1 MIVLVQLLLKYA
13 LLAPFGVSVALD
25 GLGIAL
31 LILATISIAAAGNI
45 INDIY
50 DVATDNINKPD
61 KVIVGKT
68 IPEKTAYTLF
78 MACNCIGIAVGFYI
92 SHSVGKSAFF
102 TIFVLIS
109 ALLYMYAFYLK
120 SIVLVGN
127 ILISILVA
135 TSILIV
141 GLFELIPTI
150 TEFNRDIQITFF
162 KLIMD
167 YAVFAFMINLLREM
181 VKDIEDIDGDY
192 QTGIYTLPIA
202 IGRERTRNLVVVL
215 NSISLAILIFYT
227 VSGFYKQPLMLIYFL
242 GAVIGPLMY
251 VGIKLCSATTKP
263 HFHHV
268 STLYKWIMLFGM
280 LSLLGYTFIL

>member
-25 GLGIAL
+25 GLGITL
-31 LILATISIAAAGNI
+31 LILATIAIAAAGNI

-50 DVATDNINKPD
+50 DVVTDNINKPN

-68 IPEKTAYTLF
+68 ISEKTAYTIF
-78 MACNCIGIAVGFYI
+78 ITCNCIGIAVGFYI

-109 ALLYMYAFYLK
+109 ALLYMYASYLK

-202 IGRERTRNLVVVL
+202 IGRERTRNIVIVL
-215 NSISLAILIFYT
+215 NSISLAILIFYA

-251 VGIKLCSATTKP
+251 VGIKLFSAKTKQ

-280 LSLLGYTFIL
+280 LSLLGYAFIL